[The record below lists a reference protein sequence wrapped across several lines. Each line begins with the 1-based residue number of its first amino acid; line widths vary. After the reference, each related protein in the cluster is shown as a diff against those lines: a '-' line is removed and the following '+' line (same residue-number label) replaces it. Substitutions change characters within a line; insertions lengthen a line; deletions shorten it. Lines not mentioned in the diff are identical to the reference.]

1 MKIIFKISK
10 NLIFISLVLLSSCFN
25 NEKKI
30 TRIYQSLPEPYFVLQ
45 ENNYFQSGFLS
56 DSNPLK
62 EKFSIRGDKIKLTTN
77 SKILDNQA
85 ETFFECKLI
94 EDTLEIQKLK
104 IYHPLFEV
112 PIDRLNNF
120 AKTGRDTSVLE
131 FKLTDSIALNEL
143 FAYYDIVHLKSTKK
157 TDGGLK

>member
-30 TRIYQSLPEPYFVLQ
+30 TGIYQSLPEPYFVLQ
-45 ENNYFQSGFLS
+45 ENNYFQFGFPN

-62 EKFSIRGDKIKLTTN
+62 GKFSIGGDKIKLTTN

-104 IYHPLFEV
+104 IYHPLFEI

-120 AKTGRDTSVLE
+120 AMTRRDTSVLG

-143 FAYYDIVHLKSTKK
+143 FVYYDLVHLKSTKK